1 MSGSG
6 RETVRMMSIQTIY
19 HYHSGLPQTS
29 ERQDHGPEEK
39 AHQNDY

>member
-1 MSGSG
+1 MGRSG
-6 RETVRMMSIQTIY
+6 RETMRMMSIQTIY

-39 AHQNDY
+39 AH